1 MAESKNASSKR
12 ASGAGKS
19 KATPKKK
26 PAAGAAGDAKS
37 PNAKRPAAEIA
48 KAAAQKP
55 SQGKHS
61 PAQKVA
67 EKKPD
72 TRRLNVSLAPGV
84 RALLRRYMAK
94 HRTSTGADKAS
105 FSRSDVINAALR
117 EFLGG

>member
-1 MAESKNASSKR
+1 MAEGKNASSKS

-26 PAAGAAGDAKS
+26 PAAGDAKS
-37 PNAKRPAAEIA
+37 PTAKRPAVKIA

-55 SQGKHS
+55 TQGKHS

-67 EKKPD
+67 EKKPE

-94 HRTSTGADKAS
+94 LRTSTGADKAS
-105 FSRSDVINAALR
+105 LSRSDVINAALR